1 MVMFLKQLD
10 LMMKWQRL
18 NDNGIKI
25 AFVIE
30 LLSYISNYVRF

>member
-18 NDNGIKI
+18 NDNRIKI

>member
-1 MVMFLKQLD
+1 MFLNQLD

-18 NDNGIKI
+18 NDNRIKI

>member
-1 MVMFLKQLD
+1 MVMFLNQLD

-18 NDNGIKI
+18 NDNRIKI

>member
-18 NDNGIKI
+18 NDNRIKI
-25 AFVIE
+25 VFVIE